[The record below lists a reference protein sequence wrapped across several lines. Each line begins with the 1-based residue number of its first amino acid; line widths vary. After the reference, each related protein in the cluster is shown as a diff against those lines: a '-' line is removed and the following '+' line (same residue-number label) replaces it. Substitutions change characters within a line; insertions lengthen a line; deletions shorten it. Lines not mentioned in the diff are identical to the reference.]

1 MFLVRFVFMICFFS
15 HHISYYS
22 KIRGNLTCG
31 LFLYTYNTLT
41 VRQAVNHV
49 IAKMYFKFALQFM
62 IDMVASL
69 LLLVNR
75 LLQTLPHVY
84 HTVITT
90 CGKILKCMWGR
101 IGSTP
106 SITAMT
112 LKQRNTCI
120 TKNDTAIVK

>member
-1 MFLVRFVFMICFFS
+1 MVYFCTRI
-15 HHISYYS
+15 ISM
-22 KIRGNLTCG
+22 
-31 LFLYTYNTLT
+31 T

-49 IAKMYFKFALQFM
+49 IAKMYFKFALQSM
-62 IDMVASL
+62 IDMVASV

-84 HTVITT
+84 HTVMTT
-90 CGKILKCMWGR
+90 CDKILKCMWGR

-112 LKQRNTCI
+112 LRQRNTCI
-120 TKNDTAIVK
+120 TKNDTAIVKCHIFRHSYIFQVHNVFVILFW